1 MAMRESHAVVYK
13 RCGCTERS
21 GRCPRLLEDGHGSWY
36 FAVQIR
42 GLSGCRE
49 RARRGGYAS
58 AGEAEQAGRQLI
70 AAEQGGPIGT
80 GCTVAQWLRYW
91 LATDQGIRPRTR
103 QGYADH
109 VRLHLVPALGRIM
122 LSELS
127 HCDVRRMFT
136 ALAGRRNRYGRPL
149 ATATLERIRA
159 TLRAAL
165 NEAVREGLIDSN
177 PARALR
183 LPAAPRPRA
192 QVWTDRWVAAWKA
205 TGERPTVAVWTI
217 PQLVAFLDDVRED
230 PLFPLWWL
238 AALRGLRRGE
248 LAGLRWVDL
257 SLERAELAVVQQLVH
272 VGGKL
277 VPFPPKS
284 AASRRTVA
292 LDSETVRLL
301 RRHERD
307 RRAEK
312 IHRGEAWDDTAHVF
326 TRTDGAPVAPD
337 YLTYR
342 FHKLVR
348 RSGLPPVRLHDLR
361 HGAVTLALAAHV
373 DLSVVQDQVGHASIV
388 LTADTYTSVLP
399 ELHHRAAGATARL
412 VLSAARGTAR
422 KVLRG
427 RCGWMTQV

>member
-1 MAMRESHAVVYK
+1 M
-13 RCGCTERS
+13 
-21 GRCPRLLEDGHGSWY
+21 
-36 FAVQIR
+36 
-42 GLSGCRE
+42 
-49 RARRGGYAS
+49 
-58 AGEAEQAGRQLI
+58 
-70 AAEQGGPIGT
+70 
-80 GCTVAQWLRYW
+80 AQWLRYW

-109 VRLHLVPALGRIM
+109 VRLHLVPALGRIV

-127 HCDVRRMFT
+127 ARDVRRMFT

-149 ATATLERIRA
+149 AAASLGADPRHAAGRLERGRPGRA
-159 TLRAAL
+159 DRQQSRPRPEVACRAASEGAGMDRPVGGGVEGHRG
-165 NEAVREGLIDSN
+165 EAHGGGVDYSAARGL
-177 PARALR
+177 PGW
-183 LPAAPRPRA
+183 RPR
-192 QVWTDRWVAAWKA
+192 
-205 TGERPTVAVWTI
+205 
-217 PQLVAFLDDVRED
+217 D

-257 SLERAELAVVQQLVH
+257 SLETAELAVVQQLVH
-272 VGGKL
+272 VGGEL

-284 AASRRTVA
+284 AAGRRTVA
-292 LDSETVRLL
+292 LDPQTVRLL

-312 IHRGEAWDDTAHVF
+312 ACRGEAWDDTAHVF
-326 TRTDGAPVAPD
+326 TRRGGSPVAPD

-342 FHKLVR
+342 FHRLVE

-361 HGAVTLALAAHV
+361 HGAVTMALAAHV
-373 DLSVVQDQVGHASIV
+373 DLPVLQGQVGHASIV

-399 ELHHRAAGATARL
+399 ELHHRAARATARL
-412 VLSAARGTAR
+412 VLSAARRTAR
-422 KVLRG
+422 KVRRG